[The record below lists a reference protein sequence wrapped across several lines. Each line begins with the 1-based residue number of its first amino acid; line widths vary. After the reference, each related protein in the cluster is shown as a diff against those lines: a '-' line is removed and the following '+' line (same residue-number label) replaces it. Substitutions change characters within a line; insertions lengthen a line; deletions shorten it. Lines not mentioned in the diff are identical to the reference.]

1 MNDLALKLLAI
12 GLSFSVF
19 FQCYLIKRKVGTYL
33 FPPCIFSMAWFV
45 FTICPLIFLWQIPVN
60 PLGMAY
66 ILICTLVFSLS
77 ALPFNWAKAYKLNS
91 KKCKNDLKVFD
102 TKFLKYCFFI
112 SIALAILFAM
122 LAAIE
127 NGFSLQKMIF
137 SVMETSNDYARKR
150 IWGKIEYTSL
160 GKLSTMF
167 VYSAAAMGGF
177 IYYLESNRYYKNI
190 FLAISFLPALYVM
203 LTQSSKVVLFIS
215 LSYFIG
221 SNVLMK
227 LQSNQLK
234 LFDKKILIKFL
245 IYGLILIV
253 PIIISVISRGNDLL
267 IGVSALDLLLHS
279 FNSYLLGSFFA
290 FSDFFASY
298 LGFDS
303 LVEYAHNVN
312 YWGRYTFKPLFDAID
327 MGAVFPVGI
336 FSEQYK
342 ITGLINTN
350 IYTIFRGLIYDYG
363 LFGSVVFIFI
373 SGLIINSAFY
383 KLLCDKEN
391 FFLSIIFITSIVFI
405 FFADLM
411 SLFMARYTL
420 PVFVLLYV
428 ILKLNRH
435 FYQIDRLNSPQ
446 DGK

>member
-1 MNDLALKLLAI
+1 
-12 GLSFSVF
+12 
-19 FQCYLIKRKVGTYL
+19 
-33 FPPCIFSMAWFV
+33 
-45 FTICPLIFLWQIPVN
+45 
-60 PLGMAY
+60 
-66 ILICTLVFSLS
+66 
-77 ALPFNWAKAYKLNS
+77 
-91 KKCKNDLKVFD
+91 
-102 TKFLKYCFFI
+102 
-112 SIALAILFAM
+112 
-122 LAAIE
+122 
-127 NGFSLQKMIF
+127 
-137 SVMETSNDYARKR
+137 
-150 IWGKIEYTSL
+150 
-160 GKLSTMF
+160 
-167 VYSAAAMGGF
+167 MGGF

-312 YWGRYTFKPLFDAID
+312 YWGRYTFKPLFDAMD

-391 FFLSIIFITSIVFI
+391 FFLSIFFITSIVFI
-405 FFADLM
+405 FFTDLM